1 MRPALYCAVLV
12 KLCRIGRRT
21 GTRRESHPFVRL
33 RRRASSEPPARPPYI
48 DIEIAVSSP
57 FHAPRRAP
65 VQLLWDRPSRYR
77 DDDVPLPELRQVH
90 DRAMCA
96 VPRPVRPVQVSGVRV
111 HGAVGVRGMG
121 KVAVSF
127 RIMPEGVETDIDR
140 LQGAV
145 RKSLGGRLK
154 KLEGEPVALGLRA
167 IEGIAVLDDASGGM
181 EKVESSLAALPGVGG
196 VETTEVTLL
205 LYSDSPRTNARA
217 RGSVRL

>member
-33 RRRASSEPPARPPYI
+33 RRRASSEPPARPPNI

-96 VPRPVRPVQVSGVRV
+96 VPRPVRPVQVPGVRV

-145 RKSLGGRLK
+145 RKSLGGRGDK
-154 KLEGEPVALGLRA
+154 ARGGNVSYWPEALEARA
-167 IEGIAVLDDASGGM
+167 
-181 EKVESSLAALPGVGG
+181 GVGEETRA
-196 VETTEVTLL
+196 VE
-205 LYSDSPRTNARA
+205 
-217 RGSVRL
+217 RGEAF